1 MFHEN
6 TLALGAFLLNLSS
19 KAVVTSKYSLSVSC
33 VNRVSNHN
41 GMSHSMNMYRTT
53 WVKWTE
59 HQRSSEPT
67 WGAPPPSCVASCPS
81 APPAARAPP
90 RCPSVRTDLT
100 SGPSLTRLQLSSTPS
115 DQTISS
121 FWSSIADKKKKYINH
136 KIPHIRAG
144 NDRNKTPELQESDN
158 WVHFILQLFLSLFV
172 SSTFWQKKNKNTN
185 TDY

>member
-1 MFHEN
+1 MLKKEGTTPGSVPSSRSTPKGRKKGVYSWTPSSTKFHEN
-6 TLALGAFLLNLSS
+6 TLALGAFLMNLSS

-121 FWSSIADKKKKYINH
+121 FWSSIAD
-136 KIPHIRAG
+136 
-144 NDRNKTPELQESDN
+144 
-158 WVHFILQLFLSLFV
+158 
-172 SSTFWQKKNKNTN
+172 
-185 TDY
+185 